1 MNDRTCRQ
9 NLVDTFCRSKHPVI
23 AWLTDFGLSDGYI
36 GVMKGV
42 VLGIAPEAK
51 LIDITHQISPQKI
64 DEGAWIL
71 ATSYHYFPAGTIFVC
86 VVDPGVGSERQPIA
100 VAAGSWVF
108 VAPNNGLLS
117 YVLTEQPVHVAV
129 ALTNKAYHLE
139 EISATFHGR
148 DLFSPVAAHIANGV
162 SLLALGQELSPNQ
175 LQKIDQPAPQ
185 HRNNQITGTVIY
197 IDHFGNIITNIHARL
212 VPDLLHSS
220 HIDLRFIT
228 SNLTIT
234 RYRSFFSE
242 KIDIHACS
250 SREAFIYMDS
260 SNYLGVAIQN
270 GNASKELQVGVG
282 MPIVLTLEPKGSL

>member
-1 MNDRTCRQ
+1 MDDKTCKQ
-9 NLVDTFCRSKHPVI
+9 NPTLCGSRHPVI

-42 VLGIAPEAK
+42 ALGIAPEARH
-51 LIDITHQISPQKI
+51 IDISHLISPQKI
-64 DEGAWIL
+64 EEGAWIL
-71 ATSYHYFPAGTIFVC
+71 ATSYRYFPAGTIFVC

-100 VAAGSWVF
+100 VAAGTWIF

-117 YVLTEQPVHVAV
+117 YVLAEQPVHMVV
-129 ALTNKAYHLE
+129 ALTNRAYHLE

-162 SLLALGQELSPNQ
+162 PLLALGQEHSPNQ
-175 LQKIDQPAPQ
+175 LQKFDLPSPQ
-185 HRNNQITGTVIY
+185 HTNNQITGTVIY

-220 HIDLRFIT
+220 HIELKFTTSNVNIT
-228 SNLTIT
+228 S
-234 RYRSFFSE
+234 YRNFFSE
-242 KIDIHACS
+242 KLNINVNS
-250 SREAFIYMDS
+250 TKTAFIYMDS

-270 GNASKELQVGVG
+270 GNASKELNLVVG
-282 MPIVLTLEPKGSL
+282 MPVMLTWEP